1 MMLKKF
7 HEAALDEIYVPGSNE
22 EVFSG
27 RLLKVQRDHVTL
39 PNGNDTTREY
49 IRHPGAVAIVQGR
62 QAAAGCRNSR
72 LQCAGAIVP
81 VLADGSGVLVKQCRY
96 PLGTLLWEIPA
107 GKLDHGPEEDTLE
120 CAKRELS
127 EETGYDAGHWEKLTS
142 IATTPGLSDEII
154 HLYKAW
160 GLQKFAQHTDEDEF
174 IGVQAFTPAELRRMV
189 ADGELYDAKTLCA
202 LYAAK
207 VI

>member
-1 MMLKKF
+1 MLKKF
-7 HEAALDEIYVPGSNE
+7 HEPVLDEIYIEGSNE

-49 IRHPGAVAIVQGR
+49 ICHPGAVAIV
-62 QAAAGCRNSR
+62 
-72 LQCAGAIVP
+72 P
-81 VLADGSGVLVKQCRY
+81 VLDDGRVVLVKQCRY

-107 GKLDHGPEEDTLE
+107 GKLDHGEAEDADE

-127 EETGYDAGHWEKLTS
+127 EETGYDAAHWQRLIS
-142 IATTPGLSDEII
+142 IATTPGFSDEII

-160 GLQKFAQHTDEDEF
+160 GLQEYAQHTDEDEF
-174 IGVQAFTPAELRRMV
+174 IGVQAFSPEQLRKMIAE
-189 ADGELYDAKTLCA
+189 GELYDAKTLCA

-207 VI
+207 II

>member
-1 MMLKKF
+1 MLKKF
-7 HEAALDEIYVPGSNE
+7 HEAALDEIYVLGSNE

-49 IRHPGAVAIVQGR
+49 IRHPGAVAIV
-62 QAAAGCRNSR
+62 
-72 LQCAGAIVP
+72 P
-81 VLADGSGVLVKQCRY
+81 VLADGSVVLVKQCRY
-96 PLGTLLWEIPA
+96 PLATLLWEIPA
-107 GKLDHGPEEDTLE
+107 
-120 CAKRELS
+120 AKRELS
-127 EETGYDAGHWEKLTS
+127 EETGYDAEHWEKLIS
-142 IATTPGLSDEII
+142 IATTPGFSNEII

>member
-1 MMLKKF
+1 MGKVENEGMPVVRLDRQLKYQGNILKIYEDTVLANG
-7 HEAALDEIYVPGSNE
+7 HEAHWD
-22 EVFSG
+22 
-27 RLLKVQRDHVTL
+27 
-39 PNGNDTTREY
+39 Y
-49 IRHPGAVAIVQGR
+49 IHHDG
-62 QAAAGCRNSR
+62 AAAVLPVTSEGKILMVRQYRNA
-72 LQCAGAIVP
+72 LN
-81 VLADGSGVLVKQCRY
+81 RY
-96 PLGTLLWEIPA
+96 TLEIPA
-107 GKLDHGPEEDTLE
+107 GKLDHGPDEDPAE

-127 EETGYDAGHWEKLTS
+127 EETGYDAEHWQQLIS
-142 IATTPGLSDEII
+142 IATTPGFSDEII

>member
-1 MMLKKF
+1 M
-7 HEAALDEIYVPGSNE
+7 G
-22 EVFSG
+22 
-27 RLLKVQRDHVTL
+27 
-39 PNGNDTTREY
+39 
-49 IRHPGAVAIVQGR
+49 
-62 QAAAGCRNSR
+62 
-72 LQCAGAIVP
+72 
-81 VLADGSGVLVKQCRY
+81 
-96 PLGTLLWEIPA
+96 
-107 GKLDHGPEEDTLE
+107 DHGPEEDPAE

-127 EETGYDAGHWEKLTS
+127 EETGYDAEHWEKLIS
-142 IATTPGLSDEII
+142 IATTPGFSDEII
-154 HLYKAW
+154 HLYKAS

>member
-1 MMLKKF
+1 MLKKF
-7 HEAALDEIYVPGSNE
+7 HEPVLDEIYVEGSNE

-49 IRHPGAVAIVQGR
+49 IRHPGAVAIV
-62 QAAAGCRNSR
+62 
-72 LQCAGAIVP
+72 P
-81 VLADGSGVLVKQCRY
+81 VLEDGRVVLVKQCRY

-107 GKLDHGPEEDTLE
+107 GKLDQGEAEDPDE

-127 EETGYDAGHWEKLTS
+127 EETGYDAAHWQRLVS
-142 IATTPGLSDEII
+142 IATTPGFSDEII

-160 GLQKFAQHTDEDEF
+160 GLQEYAQHTDEDEF
-174 IGVQAFTPAELRRMV
+174 IGVQAFSPEQLKKMIAE
-189 ADGELYDAKTLCA
+189 GELYDAKTLCA

-207 VI
+207 II

>member
-1 MMLKKF
+1 MLKKF
-7 HEAALDEIYVPGSNE
+7 HEPVLDEIYVEGSNE

-49 IRHPGAVAIVQGR
+49 IRHPGAVAIV
-62 QAAAGCRNSR
+62 
-72 LQCAGAIVP
+72 P
-81 VLADGSGVLVKQCRY
+81 VLEDGRVVLVKQCRY

-107 GKLDHGPEEDTLE
+107 GKLDRGEAEDPDE

-127 EETGYDAGHWEKLTS
+127 EETGYDAAHWQRLVS
-142 IATTPGLSDEII
+142 IATTPGFSDEII

-160 GLQKFAQHTDEDEF
+160 GLQEYAQHTDEDEF
-174 IGVQAFTPAELRRMV
+174 IGVQAFSPEQLKRMIAE
-189 ADGELYDAKTLCA
+189 GELYDAKTLCA

-207 VI
+207 II

>member
-1 MMLKKF
+1 MLKKF
-7 HEAALDEIYVPGSNE
+7 HEPVLDEIYVEGSNE

-49 IRHPGAVAIVQGR
+49 IRHPGAVAIV
-62 QAAAGCRNSR
+62 
-72 LQCAGAIVP
+72 P
-81 VLADGSGVLVKQCRY
+81 VLDDGRVVLVTQCRY

-107 GKLDHGPEEDTLE
+107 GKLDHGEAEDPDE

-127 EETGYDAGHWEKLTS
+127 EETGYDAAHWQRLVS
-142 IATTPGLSDEII
+142 IATTPGFSDEII

-160 GLQKFAQHTDEDEF
+160 GLQEYAQHTDEDEF
-174 IGVQAFTPAELRRMV
+174 IGVQAFSPEQLKRMIAE
-189 ADGELYDAKTLCA
+189 GELYDAKTLCA

-207 VI
+207 II